1 MAYVPKEKKAAIK
14 EALQLVIPKDWKW
27 SLAVRNHSTAVLT
40 ISKAP
45 IDLVAIFCD
54 SADAYNKR
62 RVDVYGEREQSTEYQ
77 RSHGNYDVS
86 TWTLQHM
93 TEGLQNRYVAATF
106 KKIFDAMN
114 TGNYDNSD
122 IQTDY
127 FDVGHYVDVQIG
139 KWDKPFIQTLESRK
153 AA

>member
-1 MAYVPKEKKAAIK
+1 MAYVNKQKKAKIK
-14 EALQLVIPKDWKW
+14 EALKQVMPKDWKW

-45 IDLVAIFCD
+45 IDLIAIFCD
-54 SADAYNKR
+54 VADVYNKR
-62 RVDVYGEREQSTEYQ
+62 RVDIYGEPVHTTKRQRENM
-77 RSHGNYDVS
+77 NYDV
-86 TWTLQHM
+86 TKWDMQRM
-93 TEGLQNRYVAATF
+93 TEGLQNRYIAAIF
-106 KKIFDAMN
+106 DKIFDAMN
-114 TGNYDNSD
+114 TDNHDNSD

-139 KWDKPFIQTLESRK
+139 KWDKPFIKTLESQK